1 MAYAV
6 KFQTES
12 KYKSISYG
20 SNSIYNSACGPAS
33 LCNALQA
40 LGLADVSIPT
50 MCKLAVSC
58 GARVDGGTV
67 MATLLKAA
75 APKYHFTYRTTS
87 KNAELLA
94 HLNAGGVAI
103 LHNGSSYKLFSNS
116 GHFVAAVAASGS
128 TITVLDSYWYDG
140 KYTSSSIRRNYVSV
154 VQKGV
159 IKTSLTQCGKATI
172 DRSPSYY
179 LISREVIKENPT
191 VTEKENDDDMKYY
204 KKLED
209 IPSYY
214 KTAIQKLVNAGAM
227 AGTGNGELNVS
238 EDLCRMATVLNN
250 AGILDLTAPVVYKT
264 IDDVPSYYKAAVQ
277 KMIDKGAISGTGNS
291 ELNLSSDL
299 CRALTILDNAH
310 LLDAVTLADVETDSA
325 TESEDVDAC

>member
-1 MAYAV
+1 MAYTV

-33 LCNALQA
+33 LCNALKV

-75 APKYHFTYRTTS
+75 APKYHFCYRTTS

-94 HLNAGGVAI
+94 HLKAGGVAI

-116 GHFVAAVAASGS
+116 GHFVAAVAVSGS
-128 TITVLDSYWYDG
+128 TITVLDSYWYSG
-140 KYTSSSIRRNYVSV
+140 KYTSTALRRNYVSV
-154 VQKGV
+154 AQKGV
-159 IKTSLTQCGKATI
+159 IKTSLTQCGKATT

-179 LISREVIKENPT
+179 LISREVIKEKD
-191 VTEKENDDDMKYY
+191 VEDMTEAEVRKIIDQVAEEKA
-204 KKLED
+204 KKAVSSWAADAWEKAKKAGVLDGTMPHGNLTREQF
-209 IPSYY
+209 
-214 KTAIQKLVNAGAM
+214 AVVLGRLGLVNVDDTPSGWAEQAFTAATDAGVLDGSNPHGYVTREMLAQVLQNCSLIGSGS
-227 AGTGNGELNVS
+227 AVVSKEL
-238 EDLCRMATVLNN
+238 
-250 AGILDLTAPVVYKT
+250 G
-264 IDDVPSYYKAAVQ
+264 
-277 KMIDKGAISGTGNS
+277 G
-291 ELNLSSDL
+291 
-299 CRALTILDNAH
+299 
-310 LLDAVTLADVETDSA
+310 
-325 TESEDVDAC
+325 

>member
-1 MAYAV
+1 MAYTV

-58 GARVDGGTV
+58 GARVDGGTL
-67 MATLLKAA
+67 MQPLLRAA
-75 APKYHFTYRTTS
+75 APKYHFRYRTTS

-103 LHNGSSYKLFSNS
+103 LHNGSSYKLFSTS
-116 GHFVAAVAASGS
+116 GHFVTAVAASGN
-128 TITVLDSYWYDG
+128 TITVLDSYWYNG
-140 KYTSSSIRRNYVSV
+140 KYTASSIRRNYVSV

-179 LISREVIKENPT
+179 LISREVITDKNT
-191 VTEKENDDDMKYY
+191 GKDVNDMTEAEVRKIIDQVAEEKA
-204 KKLED
+204 KK
-209 IPSYY
+209 
-214 KTAIQKLVNAGAM
+214 A
-227 AGTGNGELNVS
+227 VS
-238 EDLCRMATVLNN
+238 SWAKDFFAAATT
-250 AGILDLTAPVVYKT
+250 AGILDGTQPQAPLTREQF
-264 IDDVPSYYKAAVQ
+264 AAV
-277 KMIDKGAISGTGNS
+277 MVRLHLCGND
-291 ELNLSSDL
+291 NNPSSWAAD
-299 CRALTILDNAH
+299 AFQAATDAGILDGTNPHGYVTREMLAQV
-310 LLDAVTLADVETDSA
+310 LQNCSLIGAGGSAVKNKEVG
-325 TESEDVDAC
+325 

>member
-1 MAYAV
+1 MAYVV

-12 KYKSISYG
+12 KYKSIQYG
-20 SNSIYNSACGPAS
+20 GNSIYNSACGPAS
-33 LCNALQA
+33 LCNALKA

-67 MATLLKAA
+67 MATLLKVA
-75 APKYHFTYRTTS
+75 APKYHFCYRTTS

-94 HLNAGGVAI
+94 HLKAGGVAI

-128 TITVLDSYWYDG
+128 TITVLDSYWYNG
-140 KYTSSSIRRNYVSV
+140 KYTASSIRRNYVSV

-179 LISREVIKENPT
+179 LISREVITDKNTGKDVEDM
-191 VTEKENDDDMKYY
+191 TEAEVRKIIDQVAEEKA
-204 KKLED
+204 KKAVSSWAAEAFAAATD
-209 IPSYY
+209 
-214 KTAIQKLVNAGAM
+214 AGVLD
-227 AGTGNGELNVS
+227 GTQPQ
-238 EDLCRMATVLNN
+238 AP
-250 AGILDLTAPVVYKT
+250 LTREQF
-264 IDDVPSYYKAAVQ
+264 AAVLVRLHLCGNDNNPSSWAADAFQ
-277 KMIDKGAISGTGNS
+277 TATDAGVLDGSNPHGYVTREMLAQVLQNCSLIGSGS
-291 ELNLSSDL
+291 
-299 CRALTILDNAH
+299 
-310 LLDAVTLADVETDSA
+310 AVKNKEVG
-325 TESEDVDAC
+325 

>member
-1 MAYAV
+1 MAYVV

-50 MCKLAVSC
+50 MCQLAVSC

-67 MATLLKAA
+67 MATLLRAA
-75 APKYHFTYRTTS
+75 APKYHFRYRTTS
-87 KNAELLA
+87 KNAELMA
-94 HLNAGGVAI
+94 HLKAGGVAI
-103 LHNGSSYKLFSNS
+103 LHNGSRYKLFSNS

-128 TITVLDSYWYDG
+128 TITVLDSYWYGG
-140 KYTSSSIRRNYVSV
+140 KYTASSIRRNYVSV

-179 LISREVIKENPT
+179 LISREVITDKNT
-191 VTEKENDDDMKYY
+191 GKDVDDMTEAEVRKIIDQVAEE
-204 KKLED
+204 K
-209 IPSYY
+209 
-214 KTAIQKLVNAGAM
+214 AM
-227 AGTGNGELNVS
+227 KAVS
-238 EDLCRMATVLNN
+238 SWAKDFFAAATT
-250 AGILDLTAPVVYKT
+250 AGILDGTMPQAPLTREQFSVVLGKLGLVGGSDT
-264 IDDVPSYYKAAVQ
+264 PSAWAADAFQAATDAGILDGTNPHGYVTREMLAQ
-277 KMIDKGAISGTGNS
+277 VLQNCSLIGTGGITVKS
-291 ELNLSSDL
+291 KE
-299 CRALTILDNAH
+299 
-310 LLDAVTLADVETDSA
+310 VGG
-325 TESEDVDAC
+325 